1 MTVIGLQTRRA
12 VTPGGAG
19 GRSLASY
26 LLMPRPRDLVK
37 GWLFVATCG
46 LGMLGVAQVN
56 WHSLA
61 RALIVLAAV
70 ELLVYPA
77 RYQWN
82 DARGFVADQRHPSSH
97 GRGRLPG
104 PMSKARSHVAA
115 SCAVAAAKLAIT
127 GLLVLL
133 LPALHLAGLLAFAVV
148 GVFGVAVV
156 YEILRS
162 TTTGR
167 DSVVPPPVRPGIV
180 SLWVVVG
187 AGYVVR
193 GMLGLGSAVDLGR
206 HPMLAVASAVALWC
220 YGTAFVTARWAIEAT
235 AFGTVRNGEV
245 TWTAHADQ
253 AREHLLALVRWLPSG
268 TNQRLNDIRDW
279 AALNGRTPITAPWNI
294 AIVGAGAGA
303 ALSGRLLC
311 GDAPAQHLTV
321 AAAVG
326 GLAAAV
332 VVWAAGRRP
341 IVLVTTA
348 LLVLAALTL
357 LQVPRPAVLV
367 LPWFLAM
374 SAYVFSTTRTMRKL
388 DRDDAQPNV
397 FARWI
402 GRAAA
407 AAGRVVLGASTW
419 RAMQTQQTSSGERQT
434 WTTSRP
440 ST

>member
-1 MTVIGLQTRRA
+1 MTVIGLQTRR
-12 VTPGGAG
+12 VMPPGGAG
-19 GRSLASY
+19 GRSLVSY
-26 LLMPRPRDLVK
+26 LLMPRPRDLAK
-37 GWLFVATCG
+37 GWLFVATCA
-46 LGMLGVAQVN
+46 LGMLGVAQVS
-56 WHSLA
+56 WHMLA
-61 RALIVLAAV
+61 RALVVLAAV

-82 DARGFVADQRHPSSH
+82 DVRGFVADQNHPSSH

-127 GLLVLL
+127 GLLVVL

-156 YEILRS
+156 YEMLRS
-162 TTTGR
+162 TATGR
-167 DSVVPPPVRPGIV
+167 DSAVPPPVRPGIV

-187 AGYVVR
+187 AGYAVR

-206 HPMLAVASAVALWC
+206 HLALALAAAIALWC

-245 TWTAHADQ
+245 TWTVHAEQ
-253 AREHLLALVRWLPSG
+253 AREHLLALVRWLPPGIS
-268 TNQRLNDIRDW
+268 QRLNDLRDW
-279 AALNGRTPITAPWNI
+279 TALNERTPTTAPWNI
-294 AIVGAGAGA
+294 AIIGAGAGA
-303 ALSGRLLC
+303 ALSGPLLC
-311 GDAPAQHLTV
+311 GDAPPQHLAV
-321 AAAVG
+321 AAVVG
-326 GLAAAV
+326 GLAATV

-357 LQVPRPAVLV
+357 LQVPRPALLV

-388 DRDDAQPNV
+388 SREDHRPNGFV
-397 FARWI
+397 RLI
-402 GRAAA
+402 GRVTAAT
-407 AAGRVVLGASTW
+407 GRLVLGEQTW
-419 RAMQTQQTSSGERQT
+419 QAMSSRQPSSKERQT

-440 ST
+440 SN